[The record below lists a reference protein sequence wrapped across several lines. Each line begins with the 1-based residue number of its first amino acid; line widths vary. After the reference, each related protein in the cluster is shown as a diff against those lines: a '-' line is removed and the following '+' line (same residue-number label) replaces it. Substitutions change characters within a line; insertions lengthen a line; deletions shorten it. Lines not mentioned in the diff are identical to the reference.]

1 VQAIG
6 FGLQPAGPAIRRQAS
21 APASPAQGPVDTPF
35 AAISGMDG
43 HFAKVFFKSSPVFRN
58 SFNRIYQGSNWG
70 AGPANGEGSGHGSSL
85 EYTKNTRVGLL

>member
-1 VQAIG
+1 
-6 FGLQPAGPAIRRQAS
+6 
-21 APASPAQGPVDTPF
+21 
-35 AAISGMDG
+35 MDG